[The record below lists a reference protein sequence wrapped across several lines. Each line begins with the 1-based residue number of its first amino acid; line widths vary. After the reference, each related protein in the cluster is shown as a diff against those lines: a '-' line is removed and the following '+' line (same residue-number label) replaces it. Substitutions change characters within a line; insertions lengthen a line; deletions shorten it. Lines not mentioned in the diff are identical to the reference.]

1 MAFTLDSSVT
11 SFCTN
16 FTFAL
21 LTKIPIVICCSDY
34 ISEDNPH
41 LVSQRWIE
49 RIHMAQA
56 FVDCINR
63 HFAFAEANSVKIA
76 EVLENWLVEKG
87 LK

>member
-1 MAFTLDSSVT
+1 
-11 SFCTN
+11 
-16 FTFAL
+16 
-21 LTKIPIVICCSDY
+21 
-34 ISEDNPH
+34 